1 MNAKRILLI
10 LTGGTICSFA
20 NANGEQASDT
30 KKAQALILENFRK
43 SNSRYKSESCVQFT
57 SVSPLDVLSENMT
70 VHHWDVLLRAMK
82 SYAYSDYDGVII
94 LHGTDT
100 LAYTASLLS
109 LVLAGLRT
117 PVIMVSSQLALYNPN
132 ANGNENFKAAVELIV
147 NGIKPNVYA
156 VYRNENE
163 LGQKTM
169 YVHYAAHLM
178 QCANHSNNFYSK
190 DMTPISFENAVFD
203 GMESLGEDPIF
214 QKEQFDLRSVRV
226 LKLQP
231 YVGLDYSTIF
241 LDGVTAVVHGTY
253 HSGTVATDP
262 HLDRADCSDYSIM
275 HFKRLCDNHVP
286 PIPLFIEPY
295 EQTTYETTGDA
306 LRNGIL
312 PIENLTSEMAYVK
325 VLVGCALGYRGNTLC
340 EYLKTNVNSEF
351 LNEKI
356 IIN

>member
-20 NANGEQASDT
+20 TANGEQASDT
-30 KKAQALILENFRK
+30 AKAQALIISNFRK
-43 SNSRYKSESCVQFT
+43 SDSPYSGEDRVQFT

-70 VHHWDVLLRAMK
+70 PLHWDVLIRKMRA
-82 SYAYSDYDGVII
+82 YDYSSYDGVII

-109 LVLAGLRT
+109 IVLSGLSI

-132 ANGNENFKAAVELIV
+132 TNGNANFKAAVELIV

-156 VYRNENE
+156 VYRNETE
-163 LGQKTM
+163 FGETTM

-190 DMTPISFENAVFD
+190 DMAPINSENAVFD
-203 GMESLGEDPIF
+203 GMESLGENPIF
-214 QKEQFDLRSVRV
+214 QKETFDLRTARV

-231 YVGLDYSTIF
+231 YVGLDYSALS
-241 LDGVTAVVHGTY
+241 LDGVAAVLHGTY
-253 HSGTVATDP
+253 HSSTVATAP
-262 HLDRADCSDYSIM
+262 YLDDTDCSDYSLM
-275 HFKRLCDNHVP
+275 RLKEQCDAQDP

-295 EQTTYETTGDA
+295 VQTTYETTGDA

-325 VLVGCALGYRGNTLC
+325 TLVGCALGYRGDALYNFI
-340 EYLKTNVNSEF
+340 KTNVNNEF
-351 LNEKI
+351 LN
-356 IIN
+356 